1 MLKKMRE
8 RKGFTLAELLI
19 VVAIIGVL
27 VAIAIPIFTSQLEKS
42 RDAVSAANARAAYAE
57 AAVAKLNQED
67 VGKADYDETT
77 KTVTVSDVVVKGESD
92 NGAFYGA
99 SKNIDLPFTITD
111 DDDAKLLDKA
121 PTDGLVDITF
131 TWSDTDVCT
140 ATVSAS

>member
-1 MLKKMRE
+1 MFKKMRE

-42 RDAVSAANARAAYAE
+42 RDAVTASNVRAAYAE
-57 AAVAKLNQED
+57 ACVAKLTEED
-67 VGKADYDETT
+67 NGKADYDETS

-92 NGAFYGA
+92 NGAFYGS
-99 SKNIDLPFTITD
+99 SKSIDLPFTIGD
-111 DDDAKLLDKA
+111 DDHAKLLDKA

-131 TWSDTDVCT
+131 TWSDTDTCS
-140 ATVSAS
+140 ATVAD

>member
-57 AAVAKLNQED
+57 AAVAKLNQEN
-67 VGKADYDETT
+67 VGNAVYNDDG
-77 KTVTVSDVVVKGESD
+77 TVTVSGVLIKGETETE
-92 NGAFYGA
+92 GGKAFQSG
-99 SKNIDLPFTITD
+99 SFDLPFTVPDALAKALDKKPTSGTTISIKFTWGTD
-111 DDDAKLLDKA
+111 DSCSGAV
-121 PTDGLVDITF
+121 G
-131 TWSDTDVCT
+131 
-140 ATVSAS
+140 

>member
-42 RDAVSAANARAAYAE
+42 RDAVTASNARAAYAE
-57 AAVAKLNQED
+57 ACVAKLTEED
-67 VGKADYDETT
+67 NGKADYDETA

-92 NGAFYGA
+92 NGAFYGT
-99 SKNIDLPFTITD
+99 SKSIDLPFTIAD
-111 DDDAKLLDKA
+111 ADAKKLDKA
-121 PTDGLVDITF
+121 PAGGTVDITF
-131 TWSDTDVCT
+131 AWSDTDVCT
-140 ATVSAS
+140 ATVAE

>member
-67 VGKADYDETT
+67 VGRAEYNDDG
-77 KTVTVSDVVVKGESD
+77 TVTVSGVLIKGETLTED
-92 NGAFYGA
+92 GKAFQSGG
-99 SKNIDLPFTITD
+99 SFDLPFTVSNNLAKALDKKAD
-111 DDDAKLLDKA
+111 DD
-121 PTDGLVDITF
+121 GISITF
-131 TWSDTDVCT
+131 TWATDTDAC
-140 ATVSAS
+140 SADITT

>member
-1 MLKKMRE
+1 MFKKMRE

-67 VGKADYDETT
+67 VGNAVYNDDG
-77 KTVTVSDVVVKGESD
+77 TVTVSGVLIKGETETES
-92 NGAFYGA
+92 GKAFQSGGSFA
-99 SKNIDLPFTITD
+99 LPFTVPEALAKALDKKPDSGTTISIKFTWGTD
-111 DDDAKLLDKA
+111 DKCAGA
-121 PTDGLVDITF
+121 VG
-131 TWSDTDVCT
+131 
-140 ATVSAS
+140 